1 MIRKII
7 GFLVCML
14 FILTSISF
22 VSAETATDNEITSF
36 DSMISITKPNGYVYI
51 ITIPVAALPGQGR
64 FSAIILGKIDVE
76 VEVDSSIDKVEFY
89 VDDEL
94 KESDTVEPYSW
105 IWAEKM
111 MFPPIH
117 TLKVVGYAGDV
128 EVGSDEVGVLY
139 LNPFNIIP

>member
-1 MIRKII
+1 MKKKII
-7 GFLVCML
+7 GIFVCML
-14 FILTSISF
+14 FILTSFSF
-22 VSAETATDNEITSF
+22 VSAEPATDIEIKSF

-51 ITIPVAALPGQGR
+51 ITFPVAALPGQGR

-94 KESDTVEPYSW
+94 MDSDTVEPYTW
-105 IWAEKM
+105 EWAEKM

-117 TLKVVGYAGDV
+117 TLKVIGYTDDV
-128 EVGSDEVGVLY
+128 EVGSDEVDVLY
-139 LNPFNIIP
+139 LNPFNLIP

>member
-14 FILTSISF
+14 FILTSFSF
-22 VSAETATDNEITSF
+22 VSAETATDTEITSF

-64 FSAIILGKIDVE
+64 FSSIILGKIDVE
-76 VEVDSSIDKVEFY
+76 VEVDGSIDKVEFY

-94 KESDTVEPYSW
+94 KESDTVAPFSW
-105 IWAEKM
+105 MWAEKM

-117 TLKVVGYAGDV
+117 TLKVIGYADDV
-128 EVGSDEVGVLY
+128 EVGSDEVGMLY